1 MAVPALLYII
11 QNNLQFVAVGLVD
24 AATFQVLH
32 QMKILTTALFSVLVL
47 GKDLSFRQWISLS
60 ILTIGVGIVQISNL
74 DKSEIYAQ
82 KLGFLYIVI
91 VCLLSGIAGVW

>member
-1 MAVPALLYII
+1 
-11 QNNLQFVAVGLVD
+11 
-24 AATFQVLH
+24 LH
-32 QMKILTTALFSVLVL
+32 QMKILTTALFSVIIL
-47 GKDLSFRQWISLS
+47 GKKLSFRQWISLS